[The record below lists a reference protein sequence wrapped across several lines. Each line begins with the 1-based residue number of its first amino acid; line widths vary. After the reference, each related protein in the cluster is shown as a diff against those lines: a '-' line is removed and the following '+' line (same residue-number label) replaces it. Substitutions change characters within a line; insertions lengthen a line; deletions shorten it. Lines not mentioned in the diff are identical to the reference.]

1 MKVIYNSKLKW
12 TAGFRRPSTQ
22 IPRGD
27 YVLQRTFVSDW
38 YGFSQSTPI
47 NFRLNYNSK
56 AKYLPFEAIIHA
68 NGAYSFERKYSF
80 SSNYRTKYSYALKDF
95 KDCISRYSNA
105 NDVLGF
111 KTTKSAYFLIDNV
124 VYREVDSKLVPL
136 IGLFV
141 KNNVT
146 TRVSLKKDGAINKAI
161 GSCVYDIPLDSI
173 LYIHPDCLTKI
184 EGHTASDE
192 KLFGIYARK
201 MRKKYSFLE
210 TTGDMDIFEDM
221 FDAKIKAPKGF
232 AEFEQFNNKINTHL
246 KEVINECY
254 E

>member
-12 TAGFRRPSTQ
+12 GGNFNHLSTQ

-27 YVLQRTFVSDW
+27 YVMQRTFISDW

-47 NFRLNYNSK
+47 RFRLNYNSK
-56 AKYLPFEAIIHA
+56 AKYLPFEAVIHNKSA
-68 NGAYSFERKYSF
+68 F
-80 SSNYRTKYSYALKDF
+80 SSNCKGKYSYSLKDF
-95 KDCISRYSNA
+95 KDCITRHSNV
-105 NDVLGF
+105 NEVLGF

-161 GSCVYDIPLDSI
+161 GSCIYDIPLDSI
-173 LYIHPDCLTKI
+173 LYIHPDCLRN
-184 EGHTASDE
+184 SDE
-192 KLFGIYARK
+192 KLFGTYARK

>member
-1 MKVIYNSKLKW
+1 MKVIYNSKLKSERD
-12 TAGFRRPSTQ
+12 FRQTSTQ

-27 YVLQRTFVSDW
+27 YVLQRTFLSDW

-47 NFRLNYNSK
+47 QFRLNYNSK
-56 AKYLPFEAIIHA
+56 AKYLPFEAVIHTKSDFLA
-68 NGAYSFERKYSF
+68 
-80 SSNYRTKYSYALKDF
+80 NYRTKYSYSLKDF
-95 KDCISRYSNA
+95 KDCMSSCSNA
-105 NDVLGF
+105 DTVLGF
-111 KTTKSAYFLIDNV
+111 KTTNSAYFLIDNV
-124 VYREVDSKLVPL
+124 VYREVDNKLVPL

-173 LYIHPDCLTKI
+173 LYIHPDCLRN
-184 EGHTASDE
+184 SDE
-192 KLFGIYARK
+192 KLFGTYARK

-210 TTGDMDIFEDM
+210 TTGDMDIFENM